1 MSHATIRTEATPYNM
16 FNFCRD
22 IFSLRMETE
31 RAKTSSLL
39 IDIYLLL
46 ELSRLPSCLSV
57 DCLFFSW
64 LFGPKLSS
72 SLPRCWSVSSAS
84 TWEDSGPCGGA
95 GWNLLVLDKIFSFL
109 LAAVTDKRQN
119 IIRIVFI
126 DFSVFYSI
134 QYTLCILFNAVWEEN
149 WGFFCAYQPRQR
161 WGSTSVR
168 EENMFPKRFHVWFTV
183 QVLKQ

>member
-1 MSHATIRTEATPYNM
+1 M

-95 GWNLLVLDKIFSFL
+95 GWNLLVLDKILSFL

-119 IIRIVFI
+119 IIRIVLLIFLC
-126 DFSVFYSI
+126 STVYSI
-134 QYTLCILFNAVWEEN
+134 HYVYCLMQCGRKI
-149 WGFFCAYQPRQR
+149 GFFCAYQPRQR
-161 WGSTSVR
+161 WDSTSVR
-168 EENMFPKRFHVWFTV
+168 DENMFPKRFHVWFTV

>member
-1 MSHATIRTEATPYNM
+1 M

-31 RAKTSSLL
+31 RAKTSSLF

-72 SLPRCWSVSSAS
+72 SLPRCWSVSSVS

-168 EENMFPKRFHVWFTV
+168 EENMFPKRSHVWFTV